1 MSYTKKRHSIG
12 GYMKTKTI
20 RVRTEDAF
28 IIEQRARVLS
38 ADMERDITVG
48 EVFKE
53 MIKDIDKIDI
63 KDKKKPR

>member
-1 MSYTKKRHSIG
+1 MGYTKKRYLIG

-53 MIKDIDKIDI
+53 MIKDIDKVDI